1 MENTT
6 SYILISIAIII
17 ESYLISNAIIERN
30 SKKDVVWVKGLGKTN
45 FTSDLIVWE
54 GSFTRKNLNLQNA

>member
-45 FTSDLIVWE
+45 FNSDLIV
-54 GSFTRKNLNLQNA
+54 